1 MSYIMLTKINE
12 EMDKGVFE
20 NLCELIITGNMGN
33 DQLTITRGQHYRIN
47 D

>member
-1 MSYIMLTKINE
+1 MLTKINE

-20 NLCELIITGNMGN
+20 NLCELIITGNMCN
-33 DQLTITRGQHYRIN
+33 DQLTITRGQQYRIN